1 VSGAGPGLQRSQDVL
16 EFWFGT
22 NPLAELRERLLL
34 WFGREDE
41 SEALQELRDAA
52 LANRFRPLV
61 EAAAGGELDHWAG
74 SPHRRLALILLFDQF
89 PRQIYRGRSRAYS
102 QDERALNLTLDG
114 LQVGADAALAPIE
127 RLFFYMP
134 LQHAESVAMQDE
146 SIGAYRRLLADAPP
160 DHKDLFEDCL
170 QFALQHQRV
179 IQRFGRFPHRNVAL
193 ARRSSPG
200 ELSYLHSG
208 D

>member
-1 VSGAGPGLQRSQDVL
+1 VSDAGPGPQRAQDVL
-16 EFWFGT
+16 EYWFGA
-22 NPLAELRERLLL
+22 NPIAQIRERLLF

-41 SEALQELRDAA
+41 SEALQQLRDAA

-61 EAAAGGELDHWAG
+61 EAAAMGELDGWAG
-74 SPHRRLALILLFDQF
+74 SPHRRLALILLLDQF
-89 PRQIYRGRSRAYS
+89 PRQIYRGRSLAFA
-102 QDERALNLTLDG
+102 QDEKALNLVLDG

-146 SIGAYRRLLADAPP
+146 SIAAYRRLLADAPAQ
-160 DHKDLFEDCL
+160 HKGLFEDFL
-170 QFALQHQRV
+170 QFALQHQQV
-179 IQRFGRFPHRNVAL
+179 VQRFGRFPHRNVAL

-200 ELSYLHSG
+200 ELEYLHPG
-208 D
+208 